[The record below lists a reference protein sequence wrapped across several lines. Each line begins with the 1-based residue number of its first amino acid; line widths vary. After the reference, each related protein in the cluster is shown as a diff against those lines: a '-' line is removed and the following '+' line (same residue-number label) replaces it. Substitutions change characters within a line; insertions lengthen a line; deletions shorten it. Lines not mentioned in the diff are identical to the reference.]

1 MGRLKIKKK
10 DAVLPFRETMA
21 YRLMLATGSLVL
33 LLGTLFFLARYLRSG
48 NTTGLIISIAAS
60 VMAITSLFYNLGEVR
75 NAKVP
80 ASALKRAKRR

>member
-1 MGRLKIKKK
+1 MI
-10 DAVLPFRETMA
+10 F
-21 YRLMLATGSLVL
+21 LV
-33 LLGTLFFLARYLRSG
+33 TYLRSG
-48 NTTGLIISIAAS
+48 NRTGLIVSIVAS